1 MVASGEPLANIL
13 AAGEWL
19 STAFHNYINESEVD
33 RLKYVATLL
42 EQEENDEH

>member
-1 MVASGEPLANIL
+1 MVARGEPLANIL
-13 AAGEWL
+13 AAGEWHSSAL
-19 STAFHNYINESEVD
+19 HNYMNESEVD